1 MIEKITKVISL
12 IGGKNRRTALAL
24 LILMLAVA
32 VAESFSIALIAP
44 LLVLIS
50 GDGSSSAVYKFIPN
64 FLSEFYSGDSEKFA
78 LYFLGGFFLLSIV
91 KYLFLA
97 YYSWL
102 QSKFIYS
109 IQVDLSSRL
118 LEKYFYM
125 PYAFHLKTASSNIIR
140 NITIEVDHFSGGTLL
155 PGMVL
160 ITESCI
166 LVGILTILII
176 VQPLATICM
185 ATLLGLSGFLFLYYF
200 RTRSMRWGSKRQ
212 EQEAEK
218 IAWMQQ
224 GLQGIKE
231 IKVFGVEKL
240 FIQKFR
246 QALNISAQM
255 GGYQNF
261 IQGLPRL
268 CIEFVILSAML
279 SMIAYLL
286 IQQKSISFILPLL
299 GLYMAAAFR
308 LIPSANRIMASIQSL
323 RFTDSTINLLH
334 RELSV
339 VDINPEVNNAYA
351 PLSFNVALD
360 LVDVS
365 FKYESSEKFIL
376 KNVNLQVKPGDMVG
390 IIGSSGA
397 GKSTLLNIILG
408 LLTPSHGKVIVD
420 NTEISTNL
428 RSWHQLIGY
437 APQDSFLIKGSIAE
451 NIILSRGFDISYF
464 KLNNLAGLTQLEEF
478 ISSLPN
484 GFEESINSLGTNLS
498 GGQKQRLSLARA
510 LYKNPRIL
518 ILDEITS
525 ALDSKT
531 EDKLISQIANIKKS
545 FTIIVISHRPQ
556 ILELCNRIYEIKN
569 HELFKVN

>member
-1 MIEKITKVISL
+1 
-12 IGGKNRRTALAL
+12 
-24 LILMLAVA
+24 
-32 VAESFSIALIAP
+32 
-44 LLVLIS
+44 
-50 GDGSSSAVYKFIPN
+50 
-64 FLSEFYSGDSEKFA
+64 
-78 LYFLGGFFLLSIV
+78 
-91 KYLFLA
+91 
-97 YYSWL
+97 
-102 QSKFIYS
+102 
-109 IQVDLSSRL
+109 
-118 LEKYFYM
+118 
-125 PYAFHLKTASSNIIR
+125 
-140 NITIEVDHFSGGTLL
+140 
-155 PGMVL
+155 
-160 ITESCI
+160 
-166 LVGILTILII
+166 
-176 VQPLATICM
+176 
-185 ATLLGLSGFLFLYYF
+185 
-200 RTRSMRWGSKRQ
+200 
-212 EQEAEK
+212 
-218 IAWMQQ
+218 
-224 GLQGIKE
+224 
-231 IKVFGVEKL
+231 
-240 FIQKFR
+240 
-246 QALNISAQM
+246 
-255 GGYQNF
+255 
-261 IQGLPRL
+261 
-268 CIEFVILSAML
+268 
-279 SMIAYLL
+279 
-286 IQQKSISFILPLL
+286 
-299 GLYMAAAFR
+299 
-308 LIPSANRIMASIQSL
+308 
-323 RFTDSTINLLH
+323 
-334 RELSV
+334 V

-365 FKYESSEKFIL
+365 FKYESSEKLIL

-531 EDKLISQIANIKKS
+531 EDKLISQIANIKQS